1 MEKKIKK
8 TKKIKKSIPRKKIT
22 KIKKLKSQ
30 RDRKSAATTKYF
42 HGVIVGASLTFIER
56 LKLARNCILI
66 LIAIAAIV
74 VFLKDSI
81 AAYEEIDLII
91 IFSSIIFALIALL
104 LLVFLV
110 KFAQDMIN
118 GTVKI
123 YKGVAKKG
131 SDDIL
136 YSSYLPMCMIV
147 LDRKVHNVG
156 INHYLRIKD
165 NDFVAIRR
173 TSVTSCIVGLE
184 IIRKN
189 K

>member
-1 MEKKIKK
+1 ME
-8 TKKIKKSIPRKKIT
+8 KKIKKSIPPKKSCKAEKRKNVE
-22 KIKKLKSQ
+22 KLRVRTDSDLKG
-30 RDRKSAATTKYF
+30 F

-56 LKLARNCILI
+56 LKLVRNCILI

-74 VFLKDSI
+74 VFLKSSI

-104 LLVFLV
+104 LLIFFV
-110 KFAQDMIN
+110 KCIQDIKN

-147 LDRKVHNVG
+147 LDRKVHHVG
-156 INHYLRIKD
+156 INHYLLIKD
-165 NDFVAIRR
+165 NDFVSLRR
-173 TSVTSCIVGLE
+173 TPVTKCIVGLKVT
-184 IIRKN
+184 RKG